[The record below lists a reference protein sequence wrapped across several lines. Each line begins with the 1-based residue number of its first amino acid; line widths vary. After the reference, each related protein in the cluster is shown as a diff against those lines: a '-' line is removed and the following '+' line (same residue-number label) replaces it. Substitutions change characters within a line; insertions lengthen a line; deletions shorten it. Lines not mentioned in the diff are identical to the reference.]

1 MVPILKENGPTD
13 NEIVKKIAV
22 LENTIYEKISNSSLQ
37 RIPNDYFA
45 RVVDLQSQVHIAH
58 RSGNYVT
65 QG

>member
-1 MVPILKENGPTD
+1 MVPVFKENDPAD
-13 NEIVKKIAV
+13 NDIVKKIAV
-22 LENTIYEKISNSSLQ
+22 FENTIYGKISNSSLQ